1 MKNKIFYLLIIAF
14 LCFFYECK
22 DDKTG
27 NEAEQKIKET
37 AIEIVQEKDVV
48 QYSENIF
55 DKKNVEFIKGEYLQ
69 RVLSDIRFKSKRITE
84 LLDTITSADDLP
96 ISKTVCVKETI
107 YDDGSLYY
115 QTIDNSSPDGNI
127 VVKLNVNEQPVD
139 EMITT
144 TEIKNNVVY
153 LYNSSQQLLKSQPI
167 DPINLKP
174 LLDSVQLYIAAHQN
188 SIPQAQLVKRENAAL
203 QKLSAYG
210 MKLVERRDNEIIVS
224 MEIANQPSMLSAKM
238 DIATNKKMLMSFS
251 PDMSRM
257 NYQKMYENDQLVNQT
272 SFTYVDNSKNTNFR
286 NEISGFSNELLP
298 NMNVRQILNQKLSF
312 KADGTP
318 FIQTNVEIYKKN
330 IVKYNFTK

>member
-1 MKNKIFYLLIIAF
+1 M
-14 LCFFYECK
+14 
-22 DDKTG
+22 
-27 NEAEQKIKET
+27 
-37 AIEIVQEKDVV
+37 
-48 QYSENIF
+48 
-55 DKKNVEFIKGEYLQ
+55 
-69 RVLSDIRFKSKRITE
+69 
-84 LLDTITSADDLP
+84 LDTITSADDLP